1 MNLIT
6 AFMLFYI
13 CFSLFRIKLECQRFI
28 LESGWKGN
36 GYLIALDGVLDRL
49 AVLQQNQLTL
59 RLVFCPGNGLRSL
72 LSIFRCIDGVEG
84 LAILVGGKP
93 YLAIIIVGC
102 IDGRVNSLTVLVEPL
117 PICRRFFTTS
127 GCRVSLPSD
136 QRRVRDIRPLPQFL
150 REYQSPC

>member
-6 AFMLFYI
+6 TFMLFYI
-13 CFSLFRIKLECQRFI
+13 CFSLFKIKLECQRFI

-72 LSIFRCIDGVEG
+72 LSIFQCIDGVEG
-84 LAILVGGKP
+84 LAILVCGKP
-93 YLAIIIVGC
+93 YLAIIIVSS
-102 IDGRVNSLTVLVEPL
+102 IDGRVNSLTVLVEP
-117 PICRRFFTTS
+117 
-127 GCRVSLPSD
+127 VSYLQEVFHNFRLPSD

-150 REYQSPC
+150 REYRSPC